1 MMGITINELKEFL
14 AKLPEH
20 MGEFSMV
27 NGEVLK
33 IDNEYYA
40 RVDKPIIEIRI
51 DEETKEFLL
60 LHQSREEV
68 DNILKE
74 INNGDTE

>member
-1 MMGITINELKEFL
+1 MGITINELKAFL
-14 AKLPEH
+14 ERLPET

-33 IDNEYYA
+33 IDDEYYG

-51 DEETKEFLL
+51 DEESREFVL
-60 LHQSREEV
+60 LHQSREEIN
-68 DNILKE
+68 NILKE
-74 INNGDTE
+74 VNNGNSK

>member
-1 MMGITINELKEFL
+1 MGITINELKAFL
-14 AKLPEH
+14 ERLPDT

-33 IDNEYYA
+33 IDDEYYA

-60 LHQSREEV
+60 LHQSREEI

-74 INNGDTE
+74 INDGDSD